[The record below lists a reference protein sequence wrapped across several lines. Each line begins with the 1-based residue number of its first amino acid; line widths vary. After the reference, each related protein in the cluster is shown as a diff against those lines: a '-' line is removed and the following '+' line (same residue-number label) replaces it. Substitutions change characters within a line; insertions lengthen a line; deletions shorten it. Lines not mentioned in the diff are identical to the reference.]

1 MICLARRLNGWMD
14 WSDGGW
20 HELEDCSVIATERG
34 EAARKCEKKGKWV
47 SRGGGAPFAHAD
59 VMKRSL

>member
-1 MICLARRLNGWMD
+1 MDGWIGRMA
-14 WSDGGW
+14 DGGW

-47 SRGGGAPFAHAD
+47 SRGGGAAFAHAD